1 MARNKADQTNINNS
15 DPANYPDARIKDNTG
30 LGDGT
35 PVDEA
40 VYGDI
45 HEFFA
50 KMMRLYGIEYNG
62 VADNE
67 TTGYQLVEAARALAT
82 KNDFILPITS
92 VDDKLVVPIKIGKML
107 PDEQVVCKASIDKTT
122 ETTVVGSDTTE
133 TAVAF
138 VGDFKTGEYVRLI
151 KTATVVV
158 MVRLVD
164 AVNLDAAVEELAYLK
179 AATLAEELDG
189 TLDTVAT
196 TPLNNLLAFV
206 ERVNG
211 PTSDNALAIAS
222 VRNGLLSKE
231 QAQAIE
237 DFTDPTSLIQITSAT
252 NVQVTAWQEGNQSNN
267 DNFNYVD
274 VFPPTGKTINDLQ
287 GFMASHSRIRFDGN
301 VNDDDWMWCRWI
313 VQATKVRV
321 ICGASELEEPPRVNW
336 LAIWI

>member
-1 MARNKADQTNINNS
+1 MARDKAAQANINNA
-15 DPANYPDARIKDNTG
+15 DPANYPNARIKDNTG

-50 KMMRLYGIEYNG
+50 KMMRLYGISYNG
-62 VADNE
+62 VPDNE
-67 TTGYQLVEAARALAT
+67 TTGYQLIEAARALAT

-92 VDDKLVVPIKIGKML
+92 SNNKLSVPIKIGKML
-107 PDEQVVCKASIDKTT
+107 PDEQVICKAAVDKTT
-122 ETTVVGSDTTE
+122 ETTILGSDNTE

-138 VGDFKTGEYVRLI
+138 VGNFKTGEYVRLI

-158 MVRLVD
+158 LVRLVD

-179 AATLAEELDG
+179 AATLPQELTG
-189 TLDTVAT
+189 TSDEVAT
-196 TPLNNLLAFV
+196 TPLTNLLAFV

-211 PTSDNALAIAS
+211 AASDDSLAIAN
-222 VRNGLLSKE
+222 VRNGLLSAADK
-231 QAQAIE
+231 AAI
-237 DFTDPTSLIQITSAT
+237 DNFTDPTSLIKITSAS
-252 NVQVTAWQEGNQSNN
+252 NVQVTAWQEGNQSDN

-274 VFPPTGKTINDLQ
+274 VFPPTGKTIDDLQ
-287 GFMASHSRIRFDGN
+287 GFMASHSRIRFDGD